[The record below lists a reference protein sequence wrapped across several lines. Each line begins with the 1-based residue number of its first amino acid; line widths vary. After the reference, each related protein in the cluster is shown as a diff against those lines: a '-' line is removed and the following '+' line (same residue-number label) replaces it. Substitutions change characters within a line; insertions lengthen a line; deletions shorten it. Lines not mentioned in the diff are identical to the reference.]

1 MRYIVLIILLM
12 PFQIFAKTPLK
23 IGGKNFTEQFLLA
36 SITERYLKHKG
47 IEAISTT
54 GLGTL
59 VMRQALEVNQ
69 LDIVWDYTGTGL
81 IVYFHHNE
89 KLTGMDSY
97 YKVKELDQK
106 NDLIWLKPSQL
117 DNGYALT
124 MQKQIAVKEGI
135 KTIQDLAR
143 FVSKNQKK
151 DAHSKNLFAV
161 DYEFASRPDGLKP
174 LQQAYSVQ
182 FKRTDVKQ
190 MDPGLVYTALKNGQV
205 LVGLAFT
212 SDGRIKGFDLVALED
227 DLKYFPSYFAT
238 PVVRK
243 EVLQKNPQLKQLL
256 QDISDRLDTA
266 KMMDLNKRV
275 DIDHESIE
283 KVASDFLKAE
293 GLVP

>member
-1 MRYIVLIILLM
+1 MRYLFIILFLV
-12 PFQIFAKTPLK
+12 PFQVFAKTELK

-47 IEAISTT
+47 FEVRSTT

-89 KLTGMDSY
+89 KLTGMASY
-97 YKVKELDQK
+97 EKVKELDQK
-106 NDLIWLKPSQL
+106 NDLIWLKPSLL

-124 MQKQIAVKEGI
+124 MQKEIAEKNNI
-135 KTIQDLAR
+135 KTIQDMAKY
-143 FVSKNQKK
+143 VTANQSGDDK
-151 DAHSKNLFAV
+151 SKNLFAV

-174 LQQAYSVQ
+174 LQEAYSVK
-182 FKRTDVKQ
+182 FKRTDIKQ
-190 MDPGLVYTALKNGQV
+190 MDPGLVYTALQNGQV
-205 LVGLAFT
+205 LVGLAFS
-212 SDGRIKGFDLVALED
+212 SDGRIAGFNLVALED
-227 DLKYFPSYFAT
+227 DLKYFSSYYAT
-238 PVVRK
+238 PVIRK
-243 EVLQKNPQLKQLL
+243 EVLKKNPELKTYL
-256 QDISDRLDTA
+256 QDISDRLDTL
-266 KMMDLNKRV
+266 KMMNLNKRV

-283 KVASDFLKAE
+283 KVAADFLKTE